1 MIKVF
6 YSILVSIFLISV
18 AYTKPITCSF
28 EEVYENGEQQQGY
41 FFFQNNK
48 IRYEYLNKNL
58 YTILFINN
66 NFYLIENLDR
76 KKIQLVPE
84 NNTAFPI
91 LSEIFLSFP
100 NLKQTYKNKD
110 YEVNIEESSNIFL
123 KRVVIKSIDMN
134 VSIYFINCNNDNL
147 NEGLFNFNP
156 FLEYVHN

>member
-1 MIKVF
+1 
-6 YSILVSIFLISV
+6 V

-147 NEGLFNFNP
+147 NEELFNFNP

>member
-1 MIKVF
+1 M
-6 YSILVSIFLISV
+6 

-156 FLEYVHN
+156 FLEYVYN